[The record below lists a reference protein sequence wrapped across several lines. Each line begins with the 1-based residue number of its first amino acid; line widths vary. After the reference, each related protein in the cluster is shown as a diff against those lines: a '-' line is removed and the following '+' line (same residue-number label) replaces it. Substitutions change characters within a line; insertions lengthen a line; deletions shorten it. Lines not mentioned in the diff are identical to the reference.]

1 MVQYLCASS
10 YFESRTTDN
19 MFHKELSGLQT
30 LLISGFMIQQRVPIM
45 SLKSQCF
52 VIIMKLTAMR
62 NCKKLISS
70 ILSLG
75 NKAQGLA
82 NYVLILRKTEKK
94 RRKKRRT
101 EAYIL
106 SPSQHFNSTASWPI
120 FCWHITFHFP
130 NFMFTLVI
138 FGGGNSHVI
147 KAAHG
152 CNYPQF
158 KGKWDD
164 LQKEMV
170 HSQITY

>member
-1 MVQYLCASS
+1 
-10 YFESRTTDN
+10 

-30 LLISGFMIQQRVPIM
+30 LLISDFMIQQRVPIM

-82 NYVLILRKTEKK
+82 NYFLILRKTEKK

-120 FCWHITFHFP
+120 FC
-130 NFMFTLVI
+130 
-138 FGGGNSHVI
+138 
-147 KAAHG
+147 
-152 CNYPQF
+152 
-158 KGKWDD
+158 
-164 LQKEMV
+164 
-170 HSQITY
+170 